1 MATCVGELARGGP
14 AVGPEAVAF
23 SLGRGGSP
31 KYQSQGDLLS
41 LFRATALTFAIN
53 TSCCVHLPVRVTGQV
68 LGASPLSGGRR
79 GDADQ

>member
-23 SLGRGGSP
+23 FLGGGSP

-53 TSCCVHLPVRVTGQV
+53 TSCLVHLPVRETGQV